1 MLWTSIDLSSIPS
14 TALLKQDPN
23 NVHVCSVSNQETS
36 CLDHRAVA
44 SSAKDWSSMAIVF
57 FGIFLCGIG
66 SSAILVFGIAFADDN
81 VDKDKSPMALSFTWM
96 ARLIGPAM
104 GYLVG
109 SASLQYVSLVN
120 FWVDI
125 GLKLLDFKLNQVSI
139 FGPFKSSLVLVC
151 NSATY

>member
-1 MLWTSIDLSSIPS
+1 
-14 TALLKQDPN
+14 
-23 NVHVCSVSNQETS
+23 
-36 CLDHRAVA
+36 
-44 SSAKDWSSMAIVF
+44 MAIVF

-109 SASLQYVSLVN
+109 SASLQYVSQVFFDL
-120 FWVDI
+120 DI
-125 GLKLLDFKLNQVSI
+125 DLDNLFDFKLNQISI
-139 FGPFKSSLVLVC
+139 FGPVKAIVGQVSYFSLIF
-151 NSATY
+151 

>member
-1 MLWTSIDLSSIPS
+1 MNSLAVVFLGTFLS
-14 TALLKQDPN
+14 
-23 NVHVCSVSNQETS
+23 
-36 CLDHRAVA
+36 
-44 SSAKDWSSMAIVF
+44 
-57 FGIFLCGIG
+57 GIG
-66 SSAILVFGIAFADDN
+66 SSAIICLGISYADDN

>member
-1 MLWTSIDLSSIPS
+1 MDLYLRIFF

-120 FWVDI
+120 I
-125 GLKLLDFKLNQVSI
+125 GLKLLDFKLNQISI
-139 FGPFKSSLVLVC
+139 FGSIKSSLVLVC

>member
-1 MLWTSIDLSSIPS
+1 MLWTSIVLSSIPS
-14 TALLKQDPN
+14 TALLQQDPN

-125 GLKLLDFKLNQVSI
+125 GLKLLD
-139 FGPFKSSLVLVC
+139 
-151 NSATY
+151 